1 MIKKSKY
8 KPERKHKF
16 LREVYNFLGA
26 VKQGMRTN
34 EFYIEEL
41 KTYLL
46 SQDSTFSQ
54 VFIVINKSYFIFIP
68 QEEAIHW
75 IGILDEVFM
84 NDGQG
89 TVYIIM

>member
-1 MIKKSKY
+1 
-8 KPERKHKF
+8 
-16 LREVYNFLGA
+16 
-26 VKQGMRTN
+26 MRTN

-54 VFIVINKSYFIFIP
+54 VFIVINKSNFIFIP

-75 IGILDEVFM
+75 IGVLDEVFM